1 MVDAVYI
8 VGGQVADP
16 GNGKSSL
23 DMDFGST
30 PAKKLTWDTWDTF

>member
-16 GNGKSSL
+16 GNGKSDHSPPSSL

-30 PAKKLTWDTWDTF
+30 PAKKLT